1 MYSFRFVHPSD
12 LPWLAQAAS
21 FGSWESL
28 SPEEMRHAAWPTVAY
43 MAGQQ
48 VESTL
53 TQHGGL
59 GLVATAWHRPVGYV
73 LAAPGPDSSTD
84 EITGHLFSLWV
95 APEHRRRGVGT
106 ALLSLAENWF
116 LQQGIRK
123 VKLLSG
129 VHNRTAVRLAERA
142 GYKPEGLIGIKPL

>member
-12 LPWLAQAAS
+12 LPWLTQAAGY
-21 FGSWESL
+21 GSWESL
-28 SPEEMRHAAWPTVAY
+28 SPEELRQAAWPTVASI
-43 MAGQQ
+43 AGQQ

-53 TQHGGL
+53 TQPGGL
-59 GLVATAWHRPVGYV
+59 GLVATAGYLPVGYI
-73 LAAPGPDSSTD
+73 LASPGPDSSTD
-84 EITGHLFSLWV
+84 EMTGHLVSLWV
-95 APEHRRRGVGT
+95 APEHRRRGLGT
-106 ALLSLAENWF
+106 ALLSMAERWF

-123 VKLLSG
+123 MKLLSG